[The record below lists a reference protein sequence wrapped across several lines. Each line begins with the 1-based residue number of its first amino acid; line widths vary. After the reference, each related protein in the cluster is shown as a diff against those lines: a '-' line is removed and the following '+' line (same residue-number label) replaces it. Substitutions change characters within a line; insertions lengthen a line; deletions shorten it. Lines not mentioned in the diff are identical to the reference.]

1 MVVSPAPM
9 SVTAPVVSFT
19 VATSVFDEVYFTPSS
34 PSGVTVSVGAWNVVL
49 PTVVVA
55 VSAENFSV
63 AVTLLMVTFA
73 LPVTVSVASFVT

>member
-1 MVVSPAPM
+1 MVVSPAAT

-34 PSGVTVSVGAWNVVL
+34 PSGVTVSVGVWNSAPNVA
-49 PTVVVA
+49 VA

-63 AVTLLMVTFA
+63 AVTLL
-73 LPVTVSVASFVT
+73 TVRV